1 MRVKIINLI
10 LLIASWL
17 PVFSLTE
24 DEKYGEL
31 KIDNSIA
38 VRSQLRTWRLSLFQ
52 IMLGAYKFYILTL
65 SRTYDNNTNKVLYHP
80 KLFKLISL
88 KKIFDKNNHHIEQI
102 YNDYYMRLN
111 NSTIIEERL
120 GKEKESLCY
129 HIEYENSRIEKSDN
143 KVNVYATI
151 VLTLLPI
158 LLGISFDSILL
169 LLKINLIY
177 KAIFIISA
185 YFAMNIVLY
194 LFQYI
199 KVGKYN
205 MSRFSTLKEEQDENL
220 TQRLVSQYYYDYQS
234 LKNKA
239 NFFVSYVLNIQ
250 KWMEASLTL
259 FIIAF
264 SYHQIYMH
272 FSNAPKRV
280 DTSNSIIYNMDVATL
295 NDPYSKDS
303 IQLTNIKKCVQM
315 QDADMMIVIYN
326 DQSDIGIIKSEFL
339 IFDSSF
345 EIQYVND
352 NQLEPDDIKILVYKK
367 EYS

>member
-1 MRVKIINLI
+1 MRVKISNLI

-88 KKIFDKNNHHIEQI
+88 KKIFDKNDHHIEQI